1 MFRTTQRIYQVGV
14 CLYTFIPLLDN
25 QFLFQRIKGAQA
37 HLAYN
42 IHTHCH
48 RFAAWAASRAA
59 SVSPVCRF
67 TVETGKK
74 LLESIGLNDA
84 ALTTPE
90 ALPDHETIDLVHRQW
105 RDTMLRNANDEGLS
119 TFTHGVAAKLINV
132 YLKCRFVC
140 GGYVE
145 HPKVQ
150 CLHPPIDSLLLT
162 SLAKEKQFIV
172 QSKVFND
179 ARKQRWS
186 NFNSDEY
193 EKVIHA
199 LKLALKGAPLW
210 HAEEF
215 WKGNR

>member
-1 MFRTTQRIYQVGV
+1 
-14 CLYTFIPLLDN
+14 
-25 QFLFQRIKGAQA
+25 
-37 HLAYN
+37 
-42 IHTHCH
+42 
-48 RFAAWAASRAA
+48 
-59 SVSPVCRF
+59 
-67 TVETGKK
+67 VETGKK
-74 LLESIGLNDA
+74 LLESIGLSDA

-90 ALPDHETIDLVHRQW
+90 ALPSHEAIDQVHRQW
-105 RDTMLRNANDEGLS
+105 RDTIVLNANDEGVT

-150 CLHPPIDSLLLT
+150 CLHPPIDSLLLD
-162 SLAKEKQFIV
+162 SLAKEQEFIAH
-172 QSKVFND
+172 SKVFSR
-179 ARKQRWS
+179 ARKQGWS
-186 NFNSDEY
+186 NFNSHDY

-199 LKLALKGAPLW
+199 LKVALNGAPLW